1 MVLLL
6 INCHVVPQVS
16 YIICKKQLQQRKRLG
31 HREEENKITLFFFKL
46 RYASIFICSWFT
58 PYYVSLTLAGIT
70 PQHITL

>member
-31 HREEENKITLFFFKL
+31 HREEENKITLFFLKL